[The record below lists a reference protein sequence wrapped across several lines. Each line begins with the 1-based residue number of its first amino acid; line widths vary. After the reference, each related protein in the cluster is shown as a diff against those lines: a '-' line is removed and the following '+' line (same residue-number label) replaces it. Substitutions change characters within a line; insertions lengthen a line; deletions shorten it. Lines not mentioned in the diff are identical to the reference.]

1 MTAKNTPMPK
11 PKSAAAAEAK
21 AGAAIKPSAKTNIK
35 TPTQPPAPS
44 GQGCRNLIL
53 ILGDQLDAD
62 SSALDGIDAQHD
74 VVLMVEAFDES
85 RHVWSHKIRTTLF
98 LSAMRHY
105 AASLQARG
113 LRVDYRALDTH
124 GDTSLA
130 DGLTSAVHEHQ
141 PHAVIGVEPGDM
153 RVRHALEYAISNI
166 AARAGSTAPNAE
178 NTVKKASKSAS
189 VGQQAASSPLR
200 IDWREDRHFLCSLPQ
215 FRKWAGTSK
224 SLRMEF
230 FYRQMRQQY
239 KILMEGKEPVG
250 GQWNFDADNRK
261 SFGKAGP
268 QDVPQALVFKPDSI
282 TQDVI
287 KLVNTHFADHPGHLD
302 KFNWPTTRTEAL
314 RALKDFI
321 DNRLPQFGPHEDA
334 MWTNL
339 EFGWHSLLSSSL
351 NLKLLN
357 PLEVVQAAEQAYAKK
372 GLDLASVEGFI
383 RQILGW
389 REFMRGVY
397 FLDMPELKTANHYDH
412 QNPLP
417 KWYWTGDT
425 RMNCMKNCITQTL
438 DNGYSHHIQRL
449 MITGM
454 FGVTAQINPQQMCD
468 WYLAVYV
475 DAVEWAELPNVAGM
489 ALFANGGRFTSKP
502 YVASGAYVKRMSN
515 YCTGC
520 AYTPETRTGD
530 TACPMTTLYWNFL
543 DKHEAS
549 FAGNPRTALMV
560 KNLQRMTDD
569 ERLQVRKTA
578 ARMLGDLDA
587 L

>member
-1 MTAKNTPMPK
+1 MN
-11 PKSAAAAEAK
+11 
-21 AGAAIKPSAKTNIK
+21 
-35 TPTQPPAPS
+35 
-44 GQGCRNLIL
+44 RNLIV
-53 ILGDQLDAD
+53 ILGDQLDTD
-62 SSALDGIDAQHD
+62 SAALDGIDAAQD

-105 AASLQARG
+105 AAQLRVRG

-130 DGLTSAVHEHQ
+130 AGLTAAIAQHQ
-141 PHAVIGVEPGDM
+141 PQALIGVEPGDM
-153 RVRHALEYAISNI
+153 RVRELMDKA
-166 AARAGSTAPNAE
+166 
-178 NTVKKASKSAS
+178 VKDI
-189 VGQQAASSPLR
+189 AASSKLW

-215 FRKWAGTSK
+215 FRKWAGTST

-230 FYRQMRQQY
+230 FYRKMRQQHN
-239 KILMEGKEPVG
+239 ILMDGKEPVG
-250 GQWNFDADNRK
+250 SQWNFDADNRK

-268 QDVPQALVFKPDSI
+268 QDVPTPPVFQPDAI

-287 KLVNTHFADHPGHLD
+287 KLVNQHFADHPGHLD
-302 KFNWPTTRTEAL
+302 KFNWPVTRPQAL
-314 RALKDFI
+314 QALQDFI
-321 DNRLPQFGPHEDA
+321 DHRLPQFGPHEDA

-351 NLKLLN
+351 NLKLIH
-357 PLEVVQAAEQAYAKK
+357 PLEVVQAAERAYHDK

-383 RQILGW
+383 RQVLGW

-397 FLDMPELKTANHYDH
+397 FVDMPQLKTANHYGH
-412 QNPLP
+412 TNALP
-417 KWYWTGDT
+417 QWYWTGDT
-425 RMNCMKNCITQTL
+425 QMNCMRQCITQTL

-449 MITGM
+449 MVTGM
-454 FGVTAQINPQQMCD
+454 FGVTAQISPQAVCD

-475 DAVEWAELPNVAGM
+475 DAVEWVELPNTAGM

-515 YCTGC
+515 YCKGC
-520 AYTPETRTGD
+520 HYEPETRAGD
-530 TACPMTTLYWNFL
+530 KACPMTTLYWNFL
-543 DKHEAS
+543 DQHEAS
-549 FAGNPRTALMV
+549 FASNPRTALMV
-560 KNLQRMTDD
+560 KNLQRMSD
-569 ERLQVRKTA
+569 EERTKVRETA
-578 ARMLGDLDA
+578 AKMLGDLNA